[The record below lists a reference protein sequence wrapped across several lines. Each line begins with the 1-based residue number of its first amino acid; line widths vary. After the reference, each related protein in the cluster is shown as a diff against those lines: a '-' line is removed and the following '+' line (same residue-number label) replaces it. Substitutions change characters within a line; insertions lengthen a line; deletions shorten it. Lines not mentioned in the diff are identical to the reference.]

1 MHSAHGLD
9 PDTTGR
15 EEAAFLKARRYSK
28 RVRVVKFALPL
39 VGAALAIGFFGYSY
53 VLSPSSV
60 SIGVGG
66 TAVRDG
72 KLVMANPK
80 VSGYTQDNLPYTLT
94 AMRAIQDLSQ
104 SGTIQLEDIDAK
116 FPVDEN
122 NWARVLAR
130 TGTYDDTGNTLDITS
145 PVTFKTTDGMTA
157 NLKSAFIN
165 IEAGELSTSEPV
177 DILQDGSRVTADTF
191 KVLDKGKVFVFENRV
206 RVMIEPQ
213 NRADQT
219 PREEAEA
226 GN

>member
-1 MHSAHGLD
+1 MHSAHGLE
-9 PDTTGR
+9 PGAIGR
-15 EEAAFLKARRYSK
+15 EEAAFLKARRYSRK
-28 RVRVVKFALPL
+28 VRVVKLALPL

-53 VLSPSSV
+53 LLSPSSV
-60 SIGVGG
+60 SIGVEG

-80 VSGYTQDNLPYTLT
+80 VTGYTKENLPYTLT

-104 SGTIQLEDIDAK
+104 TGMIQLEEIDAK
-116 FPVDEN
+116 FPVDDN

-165 IEAGELSTSEPV
+165 IEAGEMSTAEPV

-191 KVLDKGKVFVFENRV
+191 KVLDKGKVFVFEKRV
-206 RVMIEPQ
+206 RVMIEP
-213 NRADQT
+213 RKRPDGT
-219 PREEAEA
+219 PREEAKA

>member
-1 MHSAHGLD
+1 MHSAHG
-9 PDTTGR
+9 PGPETTGR
-15 EEAAFLKARRYSK
+15 EEAAFLKARRYSR
-28 RVRVVKFALPL
+28 RVRVVKLALPL
-39 VGAALAIGFFGYSY
+39 VGAALSIGFFGYSY

-60 SIGVGG
+60 SIGIGG

-94 AMRAIQDLSQ
+94 AIRAIQDLSET
-104 SGTIQLEDIDAK
+104 GTIQLEDIDAK

-191 KVLDKGKVFVFENRV
+191 KVLDKGKVFVFEKRV

-213 NRADQT
+213 NRADQA

>member
-1 MHSAHGLD
+1 LHSAHGLD

-104 SGTIQLEDIDAK
+104 TGTIQLEDIDAK

-213 NRADQT
+213 NRADQM